1 MISVERV
8 MEYTDL
14 EKEAPWETNKHPP
27 PEWPS
32 QGMIAFENVN
42 FTYSLDGPLVLRH
55 LSVVIKPKEKVCIWL
70 SLPITVIKQI

>member
-32 QGMIAFENVN
+32 HGMIAFENVN
-42 FTYSLDGPLVLRH
+42 SFNN
-55 LSVVIKPKEKVCIWL
+55 SVI
-70 SLPITVIKQI
+70 